1 MPLPLLGALVVF
13 GIGGLVLLIHLFG
26 WTRRPA
32 FADTDEAAQALLTD
46 YPHAAIKSAE
56 LADDGRSALFVLP
69 NAIGYAAPFGDG
81 RLTRVI
87 EAGDLKSVDAAGD
100 GLTLRLT
107 DYTAPRLSISMRDP
121 KAQDTWRRRLAG
133 LGGDNDS

>member
-26 WTRRPA
+26 WTRQPA
-32 FADTDEAAQALLTD
+32 FADKDEAAQALLTD
-46 YPHAAIKSAE
+46 YPHAVIQNAG
-56 LADDGRSALFVLP
+56 LADERRSALFVLP

-87 EAGDLKSVDAAGD
+87 EVSDLKSVDAAGD

-107 DYTAPRLSISMRDP
+107 DYTAPRLSVAMRDP
-121 KAQDTWRRRLAG
+121 TARETWRRRLAR
-133 LGGDNDS
+133 LGGENDS